1 MLDIE
6 KTKTYTI
13 NLKESQSVG
22 LTEKNNDCINA
33 NRCQLRWKELVSF
46 YIRDKVDYEKRKF
59 HYSISFRRFR
69 IVN

>member
-22 LTEKNNDCINA
+22 LTEKNNDCI

>member
-22 LTEKNNDCINA
+22 LTEKNNDCIN
-33 NRCQLRWKELVSF
+33 RCQLR
-46 YIRDKVDYEKRKF
+46 
-59 HYSISFRRFR
+59 
-69 IVN
+69 